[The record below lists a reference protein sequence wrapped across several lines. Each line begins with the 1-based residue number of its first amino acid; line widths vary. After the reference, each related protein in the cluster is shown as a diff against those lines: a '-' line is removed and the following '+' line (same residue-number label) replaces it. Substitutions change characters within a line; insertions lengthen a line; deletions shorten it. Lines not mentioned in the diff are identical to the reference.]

1 MNAVVLNRQSLLD
14 IALQHTGK
22 VENAFGIAVAN
33 GISITDDLIVG
44 GVLSISDDM
53 TKNNDI
59 LSYYTAKNI
68 QPATAIQMITAAD
81 DHLAQRQEGISA
93 WAINY
98 DFKVS

>member
-22 VENAFGIAVAN
+22 VENAFDIAVAN

-68 QPATAIQMITAAD
+68 QPATAIQTMSKAMDSVEI
-81 DHLAQRQEGISA
+81 QEGIST
-93 WAINY
+93 WVI
-98 DFKVS
+98 S